1 MKLFSLLIFFLLAFN
16 CKSQS
21 NRLSTSDQSMPID
34 NFVFPDIDNFTGTYQ
49 FVVKEKK
56 NFLLTTETFEFIE
69 ANRKDTD
76 DITIALSAYL
86 DVYIPSKQ
94 KISQSNFQFFSTTFI
109 LK

>member
-1 MKLFSLLIFFLLAFN
+1 M
-16 CKSQS
+16 S
-21 NRLSTSDQSMPID
+21 NQHMPID

-49 FVVKEKK
+49 FIVKEKK
-56 NFLLTTETFEFIE
+56 DFLLTTETFEFIE
-69 ANRKDTD
+69 TNRKDTD

-86 DVYIPSKQ
+86 DVFIPSKQ